1 MSQFKLKE
9 RVFYSSK
16 YFPTIV
22 NMKEERSI
30 ETVINISAKIVSLS
44 TLELAIHCNS
54 FYIKFINASYKIIK
68 ELTTNDAL
76 VYEKYQEWILIL
88 EINLQIRKSWFK
100 PVFQG
105 LYQQARKNGN
115 EELLGL
121 LQRDNFSQQIQLKKS
136 KIMNNTMVEFYKGQ
150 YYKAIEKWEE
160 MALLGKQP
168 LENLLKTVNL
178 LHELKCYYEIATF
191 VVWTYTN
198 FSEDVSD
205 F

>member
-22 NMKEERSI
+22 NTKEERSI
-30 ETVINISAKIVSLS
+30 ETFINISAKIVSLS
-44 TLELAIHCNS
+44 SLELAIHCNS

-68 ELTTNDAL
+68 ELTTNDVL

-88 EINLQIRKSWFK
+88 EVNLQIRKSWFK

-121 LQRDNFSQQIQLKKS
+121 LQRDNSQQIQLKTS

-160 MALLGKQP
+160 MALLGKHP
-168 LENLLKTVNL
+168 SENLLKTVNL

-198 FSEDVSD
+198 FSEDVSN